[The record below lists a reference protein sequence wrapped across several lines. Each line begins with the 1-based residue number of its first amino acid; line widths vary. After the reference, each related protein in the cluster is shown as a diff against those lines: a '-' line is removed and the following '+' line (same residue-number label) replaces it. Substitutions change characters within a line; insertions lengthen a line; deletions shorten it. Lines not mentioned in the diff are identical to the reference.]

1 MNGRRISDE
10 ERKILKG
17 CLDDDVDVAG
27 GVSRVCEKLKV
38 SASLV
43 SRYTSINDQN
53 IGTNMP
59 IDVLL
64 GLIRQLIKQG
74 GRSKVLAMLADE
86 AGLEL
91 VPKIDAFSK
100 QVSLLDHLADLTA
113 RASAVQIKIM
123 QAEADGQG
131 TDSREAAEI
140 MPAVKALISE
150 GVELEH
156 ILEHKICGNV
166 TALRGRTA

>member
-1 MNGRRISDE
+1 MNGTRISDE

-17 CLDDDVDVAG
+17 CLDDDVDTAG

-38 SASLV
+38 NASLV
-43 SRYTSINDQN
+43 SRYTSVSDQN

-64 GLIRQLIKQG
+64 GLIRQISKQG

-86 AGLEL
+86 AGFEL
-91 VPKIDAFSK
+91 VRKIDAHADEA
-100 QVSLLDHLADLTA
+100 SLLDHLADLTA
-113 RASAVQIKIM
+113 RVSAVQIKIM
-123 QAEADGQG
+123 QAESDGQG

-140 MPAVKALISE
+140 LPSVKALTTE
-150 GVELEH
+150 CVEMEH
-156 ILEHKICGNV
+156 ILEHKASGNV
-166 TALRGRTA
+166 APIRGAA